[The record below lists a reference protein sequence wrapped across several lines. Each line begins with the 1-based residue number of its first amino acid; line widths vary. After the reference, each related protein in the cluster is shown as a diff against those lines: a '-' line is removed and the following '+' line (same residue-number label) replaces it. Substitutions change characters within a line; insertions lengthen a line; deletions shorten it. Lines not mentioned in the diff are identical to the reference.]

1 MSEPTVLVVLETADT
16 APACLRAASDAAVAL
31 QSARIEVLHVRMDP
45 ASALELPEVVTKHYE
60 AAIDRRSDAEGA
72 AVRAAYETWLSGVHP
87 TGAAWIEVE
96 AVPATAISERGAL
109 AALVVMARPTNKSHP
124 AAAAGF
130 DAALFDTGKPMLV
143 VPPGDGA
150 PFGRH
155 LAVGWSDR
163 PATRRCLEA
172 LRPWLMAAETV
183 SVIAVT
189 DDAVALPE
197 DWKAANLP
205 PAATLHAVSPAGR
218 SEGAALL
225 EQAAALGA
233 DGLAIGAYRRGRL
246 LERLLGGV
254 TADVMRA
261 ARVPVLLNV

>member
-1 MSEPTVLVVLETADT
+1 MSDPTVLVVLETAGT
-16 APACLRAASDAAVAL
+16 AAACLRAASDAAAAL
-31 QSARIEVLHVRMDP
+31 SSARIEVLHIRMDP
-45 ASALELPEVVTKHYE
+45 ASAMELPEVVTKRYE
-60 AAIDRRSDAEGA
+60 AAIEQRSDAEGA
-72 AVRAAYETWLSGVHP
+72 AVRAAYEAWRTGTRP
-87 TGAAWIEVE
+87 TEATWIEVE
-96 AVPATAISERGAL
+96 AVPAAAIRERGAL
-109 AALVVMARPTNKSHP
+109 AALVVMARPTNASHP

-143 VPPGDGA
+143 VPPGTGA

-155 LAVGWSDR
+155 LAVGWRDL

-189 DDAVALPE
+189 DEPAALPE
-197 DWKAANLP
+197 DWKTANLP
-205 PAATLHAVSPAGR
+205 PGATLHAVSPGGR
-218 SEGAALL
+218 SEGVALL

-261 ARVPVLLNV
+261 ATIPVLMHV